1 MLWPHTSAGLCTFTR
16 HALGNWWW
24 FVGAGQA
31 NTKIEEL
38 QLDVQ
43 RADTLFEQEKSKN
56 AAFDE
61 QLQVGRRRWRT

>member
-1 MLWPHTSAGLCTFTR
+1 M
-16 HALGNWWW
+16 
-24 FVGAGQA
+24 GAGQA